1 MRRPHSPLPF
11 LPVIFP
17 SRASLFQ
24 LLLLPGN
31 YILQKMKFTC
41 SVHFLF
47 SHKLISLRAS
57 INNKSMLFGFSIFT
71 LSKPNCLTSAP
82 QFFSILQFFSIS
94 PLHTYTDTLNKFLKN
109 FESPSY
115 SASLSSLFKTRE
127 NFVITVILL

>member
-82 QFFSILQFFSIS
+82 SRLLISFLAFCSFLAFLLYTHTQIHLINFKKILN
-94 PLHTYTDTLNKFLKN
+94 PLPIQPPFPL
-109 FESPSY
+109 Y
-115 SASLSSLFKTRE
+115 SRLERIF
-127 NFVITVILL
+127 